1 MIFLARAAAAK
12 RTQGSANIKLTIKDN
27 IKQFSKKLTK
37 FEKTQMPF
45 AIANGINSTL
55 FGLKK
60 EMSKQAEKKL
70 DRPTPATKKGF
81 FVKKANKKK
90 QFGFLAIKD
99 FVAEYLKYQISGGT
113 RSGSKKIPVPY
124 TKNIRLNKYG
134 NIIGKRRGLIK
145 NPSKQFV
152 AKIGGVSGVFQ
163 RHGKGGKQSK
173 LIIGFKDSVTYNK
186 KPFDFYT
193 IGRSYIN
200 NTYNR
205 NLDKAFRKAMAT
217 ARRK

>member
-1 MIFLARAAAAK
+1 M
-12 RTQGSANIKLTIKDN
+12 QIKIEQN
-27 IKQFSKKLTK
+27 IKQFSKRLTN

-45 AIANGINSTL
+45 AIATGINSTL

-99 FVAEYLKYQISGGT
+99 FVAEYLKYQIDGGV
-113 RSGSKKIPVPY
+113 RSTGKKIPVPY

-134 NIIGKRRGLIK
+134 NIIGKKSGLIK
-145 NPSKQFV
+145 NPAKQFI
-152 AKIGGVSGVFQ
+152 AKIGGVSGVYQ
-163 RHGKGGKQSK
+163 RFGSGGKQSK
-173 LIIGFKDSVTYNK
+173 LIIAFKDSVTYRK
-186 KPFDFYT
+186 KPFKFYT
-193 IGRSYIN
+193 IGTSYIN

-205 NLDKAFRKAMAT
+205 NLDKAFKKAMAT

>member
-12 RTQGSANIKLTIKDN
+12 RTQGSANIKLTVKDN

-186 KPFDFYT
+186 KPFKFYT
-193 IGRSYIN
+193 IGKSYIN

>member
-1 MIFLARAAAAK
+1 M
-12 RTQGSANIKLTIKDN
+12 QIKIEQN
-27 IKQFSKKLTK
+27 IKQFSKGLTN

-45 AIANGINSTL
+45 AIATGINSTL

-70 DRPTPATKKGF
+70 DRPTPATKNGF
-81 FVKKANKKK
+81 FIKRANKKK

-99 FVAEYLKYQISGGT
+99 FVAEYLKYQIDGGT

-134 NIIGKRRGLIK
+134 NISGKKSGLIK
-145 NPSKQFV
+145 NANKQFI
-152 AKIGGVSGVFQ
+152 ATIGGVTGVFQ
-163 RHGKGGKQSK
+163 KHGKGGKQSK

-186 KPFDFYT
+186 KPFKFYT

-205 NLDKAFRKAMAT
+205 NLDKAFRKAMRT
-217 ARRK
+217 AK

>member
-186 KPFDFYT
+186 KPFKFYT
-193 IGRSYIN
+193 IGKSYIN

>member
-1 MIFLARAAAAK
+1 M
-12 RTQGSANIKLTIKDN
+12 QIKIKDN
-27 IKQFSKKLTK
+27 IKEFSKGLTK
-37 FEKTQMPF
+37 FEKKQIPF
-45 AIANGINSTL
+45 ATAQGINSTL

-60 EMSKQAEKKL
+60 EMAKQTVKKL
-70 DRPTPATKKGF
+70 DRPTPATKNGF
-81 FVKKANKKK
+81 FIKRANKKK

-99 FVAEYLKYQISGGT
+99 FVAEYLKYQIDGGT

-134 NIIGKRRGLIK
+134 NISGKKSGLIK
-145 NPSKQFV
+145 NANKQFI
-152 AKIGGVSGVFQ
+152 ATIGGVTGVFQ
-163 RHGKGGKQSK
+163 KHGKGGKQSK

-186 KPFDFYT
+186 KPFKFYT

-205 NLDKAFRKAMAT
+205 NLDKAFKKAMRT
-217 ARRK
+217 AK

>member
-12 RTQGSANIKLTIKDN
+12 RTQGSANIKLTVKDN

-186 KPFDFYT
+186 KPFKFYT
-193 IGRSYIN
+193 IGKSYIN

-205 NLDKAFRKAMAT
+205 NLDKAFKKAMRT
-217 ARRK
+217 AK

>member
-12 RTQGSANIKLTIKDN
+12 RTQGSANIKLTVNDN

-186 KPFDFYT
+186 KPFKFYT
-193 IGRSYIN
+193 IGKSYIN

>member
-12 RTQGSANIKLTIKDN
+12 RTQGSANIKLTVKDN

-186 KPFDFYT
+186 KPFKFYR
-193 IGRSYIN
+193 IGKSYIN

>member
-1 MIFLARAAAAK
+1 M
-12 RTQGSANIKLTIKDN
+12 QIKIKDN
-27 IKQFSKKLTK
+27 IKQFSKGLTK

-186 KPFDFYT
+186 KPFKFYT
-193 IGRSYIN
+193 IGKSYIN